1 VSSSR
6 SGNAPRY
13 VGGQAV
19 MEGVMM
25 RGQHTWGVAVRTPE
39 GDIEIET
46 HEAPTWAERW
56 AKVPLARGVMA
67 LAESMTLGFKA
78 LAWSANRQIPEEEQ
92 ISSKAM
98 GWTIGAA
105 LAFFMGIFILLPAL
119 VANGIGNVFDL
130 DGFWFHVAE
139 GALRLGI
146 FLGYLALIGL
156 LPDIKRVFQYHG
168 AEHKA
173 IAAFE
178 NDVEVTAESA
188 QRFSTAHV
196 RCGTNFLLTVM
207 VVTIIVYSFVGR
219 PGWLLLIA
227 SRLVLIPLIAGLS
240 YEIIRFAARHMEW
253 RWVRA
258 LMKPGLLLQRLT
270 TREPSLDQV
279 EVAVAS
285 LRAVLTAEQLAE
297 VEQRSRRPVP
307 AIAVSP
313 ALRGA

>member
-1 VSSSR
+1 M
-6 SGNAPRY
+6 
-13 VGGQAV
+13 GGQAV

-25 RGQHTWGVAVRTPE
+25 RGESTWAVAVRTPE
-39 GDIEIET
+39 GDVEIET
-46 HEAPTWAERW
+46 HEAPTWAQRW
-56 AKVPLARGVMA
+56 AKIPLFRGIMA
-67 LAESMTLGFKA
+67 LAESMALGFKA

-98 GWTIGAA
+98 GWTIGIA
-105 LAFFMGIFILLPAL
+105 LTFFLGIFILLPAL
-119 VANGIGNVFDL
+119 AANGIGNVFGL

-139 GALRLGI
+139 GALRLSI

-173 IAAFE
+173 IAAYE

-188 QRFSTAHV
+188 QRFTTAHV

-207 VVTIIVYSFVGR
+207 VVTIVVYSFVGR
-219 PGWLLLIA
+219 PGWLMLIA

-240 YEIIRFAARHMEW
+240 YEVIRFAAKHMDW
-253 RWVRA
+253 AWVRVI
-258 LMKPGLLLQRLT
+258 MKPGLLLQRLT

-297 VEQRSRRPVP
+297 VESRSTRRAPGALVPPRP
-307 AIAVSP
+307 AIAP
-313 ALRGA
+313 NA